1 VVIATNETFFA
12 SKLSTS
18 LAKSGQPVDLVHH
31 DHIDHLGM
39 QVLEQPLKRRAVQIA
54 AGIGGII
61 VPRRQH
67 TPALRRLGLYVGLTG
82 LALSIKRIELELE
95 DLDEASLKL
104 ILTQPKNALVKQY
117 QQLFKMEGVDLTVA
131 EEALAAMARKGRSTA
146 RRGRAGCVPS
156 WRLFSLTLC

>member
-61 VPRRQH
+61 VPR
-67 TPALRRLGLYVGLTG
+67 PG
-82 LALSIKRIELELE
+82 
-95 DLDEASLKL
+95 
-104 ILTQPKNALVKQY
+104 QPSDAWD
-117 QQLFKMEGVDLTVA
+117 FM
-131 EEALAAMARKGRSTA
+131 
-146 RRGRAGCVPS
+146 
-156 WRLFSLTLC
+156 

>member
-54 AGIGGII
+54 GSSYRVGST
-61 VPRRQH
+61 RQ
-67 TPALRRLGLYVGLTG
+67 P
-82 LALSIKRIELELE
+82 S
-95 DLDEASLKL
+95 DASL
-104 ILTQPKNALVKQY
+104 
-117 QQLFKMEGVDLTVA
+117 
-131 EEALAAMARKGRSTA
+131 
-146 RRGRAGCVPS
+146 
-156 WRLFSLTLC
+156 

>member
-1 VVIATNETFFA
+1 MIATNETFFA

-61 VPRRQH
+61 VPPRQ
-67 TPALRRLGLYVGLTG
+67 P
-82 LALSIKRIELELE
+82 S
-95 DLDEASLKL
+95 DASL
-104 ILTQPKNALVKQY
+104 
-117 QQLFKMEGVDLTVA
+117 
-131 EEALAAMARKGRSTA
+131 
-146 RRGRAGCVPS
+146 
-156 WRLFSLTLC
+156 

>member
-54 AGIGGII
+54 AGL
-61 VPRRQH
+61 PTLH
-67 TPALRRLGLYVGLTG
+67 LRRLVPC
-82 LALSIKRIELELE
+82 AELRSG
-95 DLDEASLKL
+95 A
-104 ILTQPKNALVKQY
+104 IC
-117 QQLFKMEGVDLTVA
+117 
-131 EEALAAMARKGRSTA
+131 ARPVYKIRKTS
-146 RRGRAGCVPS
+146 AGSGQAP
-156 WRLFSLTLC
+156 